1 MSPEDFRFVADF
13 LKKKSG
19 ISLTD
24 DKTYLVESRL
34 LPLARQHDLDDITGL
49 VAAMKGGRGSLGDHE
64 SLMDDVLD
72 AMTTNETFFFRDNK
86 PFDAIR
92 KDILPQL
99 IERRKSAKSLRIWCA
114 AASTGQEPYSIA
126 MLLKEYGAQLNDWR
140 LSILGTDVSGE
151 ALKRAEAGNYSQF
164 EVQRGLP
171 AQLLIKYL
179 HKEEKYWMINS
190 ELKSMI
196 RYKKLNLLS
205 SFESLGKFDIVF
217 CRNVLIYFEV
227 ETKRQILER
236 ISRQMPPDG
245 ILVLGSA
252 ETVLNVSD
260 HFQLIPGLSG
270 FYKINP
276 AMS

>member
-1 MSPEDFRFVADF
+1 MSPEDFSFVADF

>member
-1 MSPEDFRFVADF
+1 LSPEDFSFVADF

>member
-1 MSPEDFRFVADF
+1 
-13 LKKKSG
+13 
-19 ISLTD
+19 
-24 DKTYLVESRL
+24 
-34 LPLARQHDLDDITGL
+34 
-49 VAAMKGGRGSLGDHE
+49 
-64 SLMDDVLD
+64 
-72 AMTTNETFFFRDNK
+72 
-86 PFDAIR
+86 
-92 KDILPQL
+92 
-99 IERRKSAKSLRIWCA
+99 
-114 AASTGQEPYSIA
+114 